1 MKPSLYLA
9 ATVLSLALTGL
20 LSQARAQSTPS
31 SQPKADTK
39 IVHADPAEA
48 KKLVSEKKV
57 EVVDVRTPKEYEGGH
72 IAGAK
77 NIDFQA
83 ADFEKK
89 LAELDRG
96 KTYLV
101 HCAAGGRSTKSLE
114 SFKKLQFKSVVHL
127 DGGLRV
133 WEKAGNPVEK

>member
-20 LSQARAQSTPS
+20 LSQARAQSNPS
-31 SQPKADTK
+31 SQSKADTK
-39 IVHADPAEA
+39 IVHADPVEA